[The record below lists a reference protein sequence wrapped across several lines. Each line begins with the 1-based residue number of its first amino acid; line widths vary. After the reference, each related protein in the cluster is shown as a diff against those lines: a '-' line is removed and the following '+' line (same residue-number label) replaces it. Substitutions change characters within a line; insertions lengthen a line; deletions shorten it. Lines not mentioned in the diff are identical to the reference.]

1 MEYLDKNY
9 INVNSDDTE
18 IIESFRTGNDQAFNH
33 LVRKYQKRVYWVVRK
48 MISDHDDADD
58 ITQEVF
64 IRVYKSINE
73 FRGDSSFFTYL
84 YRIAINLSLNFLNK
98 RKRMNGKRADFDF
111 EISKFESNESSAE
124 NLIDRPRNEKLFK
137 SAIEQLPEQQRAVFV
152 LRFYDNLTYDEISKI
167 LNRSVGGL
175 KANYFH
181 AVKKLQVILK
191 PHLKDLSEA
200 I

>member
-1 MEYLDKNY
+1 LDKNY

>member
-1 MEYLDKNY
+1 MDKNY

-98 RKRMNGKRADFDF
+98 RKRMNGKRADFDI

>member
-1 MEYLDKNY
+1 
-9 INVNSDDTE
+9 
-18 IIESFRTGNDQAFNH
+18 
-33 LVRKYQKRVYWVVRK
+33 

>member
-1 MEYLDKNY
+1 MDKNY